1 VKIICEKNPRG
12 WVEAGKMAAFTW
24 NTAPNAD
31 LGDVSPYNLQ
41 YGQVPMLPHSL
52 TMVAGPP
59 GLPIL
64 EPESYRNYAEYMAAQ
79 LEESIARF
87 KEAKFLAGI
96 NVNTRVNQNFKN
108 IKMVKW
114 LQAWQPC
121 SCLIK

>member
-1 VKIICEKNPRG
+1 
-12 WVEAGKMAAFTW
+12 MAAFTW